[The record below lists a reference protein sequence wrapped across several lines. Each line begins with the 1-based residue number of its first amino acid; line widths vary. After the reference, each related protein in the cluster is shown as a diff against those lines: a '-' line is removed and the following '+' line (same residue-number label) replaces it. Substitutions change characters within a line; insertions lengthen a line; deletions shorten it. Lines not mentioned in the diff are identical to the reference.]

1 MRFSLPAS
9 PQHEDSIGSG
19 ALTRGHD
26 RRTGQY
32 MGAPYGMRNTSRAGE
47 RERRL
52 SCPHTSQWQSRAT
65 ALAIL
70 LMASFVA
77 QGLAWSPALA
87 ATCEIPAAAA
97 SSRDRLPATA
107 SASTPTPGTRSTI
120 IQVEGEDEPEA
131 ATPVSASVATPVQPA
146 PDPAALLSEELTA
159 VAESLAACLSAGD
172 AETVTQLA
180 AERYLGQL
188 FGSSVPFSRDEYVA
202 IASQLTP
209 IPTRIISV
217 VDVTLASDDR
227 ATAVVTQAVGNQLQR
242 AVWTFEPAPGDERR
256 ARESMWRLAGERH
269 MPVSAPPGAAP
280 IDVEIGDRSFSLDE
294 RTVSGPDV
302 VLSGTNVSDE
312 DHEMLVLRLAS
323 GYTTDDLLRASG
335 PDLPREVTFIGA
347 ATVTA
352 GDEGDL
358 VLVDLDP
365 GEYTLVCLFP
375 DPEGIPHLAQGME
388 ANFTVE

>member
-1 MRFSLPAS
+1 MR
-9 PQHEDSIGSG
+9 
-19 ALTRGHD
+19 
-26 RRTGQY
+26 
-32 MGAPYGMRNTSRAGE
+32 
-47 RERRL
+47 
-52 SCPHTSQWQSRAT
+52 CPHTSQWQLRAT

-77 QGLAWSPALA
+77 QGLHWSPALA

-107 SASTPTPGTRSTI
+107 SAATPTPGTSSSI
-120 IQVEGEDEPEA
+120 IQVEGEDEPEL
-131 ATPVSASVATPVQPA
+131 ATPVSARVATPVQPA

-159 VAESLAACLSAGD
+159 LAESLAACLSAGD

-209 IPTRIISV
+209 VPTRITSV
-217 VDVTLASDDR
+217 EDVTPSGDDR
-227 ATAVVTQAVGNQLQR
+227 ATAVVTQVVGNQLLR
-242 AVWTFEPAPGDERR
+242 AEWTFEPAPGDERR

-280 IDVEIGDRSFSLDE
+280 IDVEIGDRSFTLDE

-312 DHEMLVLRLAS
+312 DHEMLVLRLAP

-352 GDEGDL
+352 GDEGNL

>member
-1 MRFSLPAS
+1 MPW
-9 PQHEDSIGSG
+9 
-19 ALTRGHD
+19 
-26 RRTGQY
+26 
-32 MGAPYGMRNTSRAGE
+32 
-47 RERRL
+47 
-52 SCPHTSQWQSRAT
+52 PHMSQWHSRIT
-65 ALAIL
+65 ALAVL
-70 LMASFVA
+70 LVTSFVA
-77 QGLAWSPALA
+77 QGLDWSPALA
-87 ATCEIPAAAA
+87 ATCEIPAAAT
-97 SSRDRLPATA
+97 SSRNRLPATA
-107 SASTPTPGTRSTI
+107 SASTPKPDTGSFI
-120 IQVEGEDEPEA
+120 IQIEGEDEPA
-131 ATPVSASVATPVQPA
+131 GATPVSDRVATPVQQA
-146 PDPAALLSEELTA
+146 PDPVEILGEELTS

-202 IASQLTP
+202 IASKLTP
-209 IPTRIISV
+209 IPTRIVSV
-217 VDVTLASDDR
+217 EDVTPAGDDR
-227 ATAVVTQAVGNQLQR
+227 ATAEVTQVVGNQLLR
-242 AVWTFEPAPGDERR
+242 AVWTFEPAPRDERR
-256 ARESMWRLAGERH
+256 AGESLWRLAGERQ
-269 MPVSAPPGAAP
+269 MPLPAPSGATP

-294 RTVSGPDV
+294 RTASGPDI

-323 GYTTDDLLRASG
+323 GYTTADLLRASG

-352 GDEGDL
+352 GDESDL

-388 ANFTVE
+388 ATFTVE

>member
-1 MRFSLPAS
+1 MPCPDAS
-9 PQHEDSIGSG
+9 HWS
-19 ALTRGHD
+19 
-26 RRTGQY
+26 
-32 MGAPYGMRNTSRAGE
+32 
-47 RERRL
+47 
-52 SCPHTSQWQSRAT
+52 SRAT
-65 ALAIL
+65 ALALL
-70 LMASFVA
+70 LMAAFVA
-77 QGLAWSPALA
+77 QALDWSPALA
-87 ATCEIPAAAA
+87 ATCDIPAAAA
-97 SSRDRLPATA
+97 SSGDRLPAAA
-107 SASTPTPGTRSTI
+107 SAATPASGTGIAI
-120 IQVEGEDEPEA
+120 IQIEGEDEPAA
-131 ATPVSASVATPVQPA
+131 ATPITVREATPVQPA
-146 PDPAALLSEELTA
+146 PDPVELLGEELTA

-202 IASQLTP
+202 IASELTP

-217 VDVTLASDDR
+217 EDVTPSGDDR
-227 ATAVVTQAVGNQLQR
+227 ATAEVTQVVGNQLLR
-242 AVWTFEPAPGDERR
+242 AVWTFEPAPRGERR
-256 ARESMWRLAGERH
+256 ARESMWRLAGERQ
-269 MPVSAPPGAAP
+269 MPVSAPPGATS

-294 RTVSGPDV
+294 RTVSGPDI
-302 VLSGTNVSDE
+302 VLSGTNISDE

-323 GYTTDDLLRASG
+323 GYTTADLLRASG

-375 DPEGIPHLAQGME
+375 DAEGIPHLAQGME
-388 ANFTVE
+388 ETFTVE